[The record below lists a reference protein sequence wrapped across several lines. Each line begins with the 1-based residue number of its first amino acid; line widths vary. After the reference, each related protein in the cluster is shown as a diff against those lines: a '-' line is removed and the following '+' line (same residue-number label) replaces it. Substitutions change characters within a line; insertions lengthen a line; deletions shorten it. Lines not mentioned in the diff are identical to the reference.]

1 MSNRFSAT
9 LSSQDVSMNKILVTG
24 ATGHLGR
31 ETLEFLLKQ
40 VPASQ
45 LVALARD
52 PAKLADLAERGV
64 DVRAG
69 DYFDPESLSR
79 AFEGIDKVLLVSA
92 VAFTDRITQ
101 HRNVIAA
108 AKAAGVKQ
116 LVYTSIQRKAGSS
129 FSISMVTESDKA
141 TEQAIKDSGI
151 AYTILRN
158 TLYLDAVPLILGNAV
173 LDEGVRVPGGSGQA
187 PLAVRSELAEA
198 NALVLTQAVHE
209 NKTYTLGA
217 SETFSF
223 ADVAAVLS
231 EIKARPL
238 PYADITVQQF
248 IDEKVAG
255 GFPAPAAVFLAEW
268 IQAVAVGEFTEVT
281 GDLERLIGRK
291 PTGYREFL
299 QASYAGSAA

>member
-1 MSNRFSAT
+1 
-9 LSSQDVSMNKILVTG
+9 MNKILVTG

-64 DVRAG
+64 DIRQG
-69 DYFDPESLSR
+69 DYFDSESLSR

-101 HRNVIAA
+101 HLNVIAA

-116 LVYTSIQRKAGSS
+116 LVYTSIQRKAGSF

-151 AYTILRN
+151 PYTILRN
-158 TLYLDAVPLILGNAV
+158 TLYIDTVPLLLGDKV
-173 LDEGVRVPGGSGQA
+173 FDEGVRVPGGSGRA
-187 PLAVRSELAEA
+187 PLVLRSELAEA
-198 NALVLTQAVHE
+198 NALVLTQDAHE
-209 NKTYTLGA
+209 NKIYTLGA
-217 SETFSF
+217 SEAFSF
-223 ADVAAVLS
+223 ADIAAVFS
-231 EIKARPL
+231 EIKETPV
-238 PYADITVQQF
+238 PYVDITVQEF

-255 GFPAPAAVFLAEW
+255 GFPPPAAAFLAEW
-268 IQAVAVGEFTEVT
+268 VQAVAAGEFAEVT
-281 GDLERLIGRK
+281 RDLECLLGRK